1 MAIQYVKYV
10 CSVSVPVSVSVPAHS
25 CKTTRS
31 TYLAVENIHIF
42 ICPEA
47 SKWLWSKPFY
57 RMPRKRETVWNLVN
71 HTLKHSPRVNNNKIY
86 EKCATQAKAHR
97 FRFFVPACAYEKSV
111 HRIEMQ
117 QAYINL
123 HPPRA
128 HHITC
133 SFEGYGAKWPSAQ
146 NSDPRLL
153 ARRDFSERFN
163 QKQPR
168 HRPLRAL
175 RPNGLRAV

>member
-57 RMPRKRETVWNLVN
+57 RMPRKGETMWNLVN

-86 EKCATQAKAHR
+86 ENCATQTKAHR

-111 HRIEMQ
+111 LICCCVSCVFCCLFPLVVHSRLCFVFFCIVLFFLFDNFPDTLLKPFSGTFD
-117 QAYINL
+117 AL
-123 HPPRA
+123 HF
-128 HHITC
+128 C
-133 SFEGYGAKWPSAQ
+133 C
-146 NSDPRLL
+146 
-153 ARRDFSERFN
+153 
-163 QKQPR
+163 
-168 HRPLRAL
+168 
-175 RPNGLRAV
+175 